1 MPKLTLGSDDDS
13 EDGRMIPTLSI
24 DQFGAELSRWFGLS
38 SNEIAAVFPN
48 NERFD
53 LSQLGIFSG

>member
-1 MPKLTLGSDDDS
+1 MPELTLGSDDDS

-24 DQFGAELSRWFGLS
+24 DQFGAELSCWFGLS
-38 SNEIAAVFPN
+38 SNEIGAVFPN

-53 LSQLGIFSG
+53 LSQLGIFSS